1 MKKTNRRFTRKIA
14 AFLAAVMAMSTFAAV
29 SASAESTEIKSDE
42 FVCIWDVPEKKVPS
56 IFEQI
61 QKWIDQITQKE
72 NEPQKQE
79 NKAPEKPW
87 LPSMDALQVE
97 KYIKKNYN
105 MDRNK
110 LIQVLVDVRLY
121 KKYNKSQADIIR
133 EIRIQI
139 QSVKNRNMTPAWNED
154 MIRFMVDFWDQID
167 PLLEQLS

>member
-1 MKKTNRRFTRKIA
+1 MKNTTRKTA
-14 AFLAAVMAMSTFAAV
+14 AILAAAMMMTMTAAI
-29 SASAESTEIKSDE
+29 SASAESTEIKPED
-42 FVCIWDVPEKKVPS
+42 FVCTLNVPQEKVPS
-56 IFEQI
+56 LFEQI
-61 QKWIDQITQKE
+61 QKWIDQITQKK

-87 LPSMDALQVE
+87 LPSMNDLQVQ
-97 KYIKKNYN
+97 KYIKKNYK

-121 KKYNKSQADIIR
+121 KRYNKSQADIIR

-167 PLLEQLS
+167 SLLEQLS

>member
-1 MKKTNRRFTRKIA
+1 MKKTRMIA
-14 AFLAAVMAMSTFAAV
+14 AAFAAVMTMTTTAAI
-29 SASAESTEIKSDE
+29 SASAESTEIKSED
-42 FVCIWDVPEKKVPS
+42 FVCTLNVPQEKVPS
-56 IFEQI
+56 LFEQI
-61 QKWIDQITQKE
+61 QKWIDQTTQKK

-97 KYIKKNYN
+97 KYIKKNYK

-121 KKYNKSQADIIR
+121 KRYNKSQEEIIR

-167 PLLEQLS
+167 PLLDQLS

>member
-1 MKKTNRRFTRKIA
+1 MKKTRMIA
-14 AFLAAVMAMSTFAAV
+14 AAFAAVMTMTTTAAI
-29 SASAESTEIKSDE
+29 SASAESTEIKSED
-42 FVCIWDVPEKKVPS
+42 FVCTLNVPQEKVPS
-56 IFEQI
+56 LFEQV
-61 QKWIDQITQKE
+61 QEWLEQSTQKE

-87 LPSMDALQVE
+87 LPGMNALQVE
-97 KYIKKNYN
+97 KYIKKNYK

-121 KKYNKSQADIIR
+121 KRYNKSQADIIR

-154 MIRFMVDFWDQID
+154 MIRFMVDFWDQLD
-167 PLLEQLS
+167 SLLDQLS

>member
-1 MKKTNRRFTRKIA
+1 MKKTRMIA
-14 AFLAAVMAMSTFAAV
+14 AAFAAVMTMTTTAAI
-29 SASAESTEIKSDE
+29 SASAESTEIKPED
-42 FVCIWDVPEKKVPS
+42 FVCTLNVAEEKVPS
-56 IFEQI
+56 LFEQI

>member
-1 MKKTNRRFTRKIA
+1 MKKTRMIA
-14 AFLAAVMAMSTFAAV
+14 AALAAVMTMTTTAAI
-29 SASAESTEIKSDE
+29 SASAESTEIKPED
-42 FVCIWDVPEKKVPS
+42 FVCSLNVPQEKVPS
-56 IFEQI
+56 LFEQI
-61 QKWIDQITQKE
+61 QKWIDQITQKK

-87 LPSMDALQVE
+87 LPSMNALQVE
-97 KYIKKNYN
+97 KYIKKNYK

-121 KKYNKSQADIIR
+121 KRYNKS
-133 EIRIQI
+133 IRIQI

-167 PLLEQLS
+167 PLFDQLS

>member
-1 MKKTNRRFTRKIA
+1 MKKIITAIIA
-14 AFLAAVMAMSTFAAV
+14 AGMVMSTATAI
-29 SASAESTEIKSDE
+29 SASAESTEIKPED
-42 FVCIWDVPEKKVPS
+42 FVCTLNVPQEKVPS
-56 IFEQI
+56 LFEQI
-61 QKWIDQITQKE
+61 QKWIDQITQKK

-87 LPSMDALQVE
+87 LPSMNALQVE
-97 KYIKKNYN
+97 KYIKKNYK

-121 KKYNKSQADIIR
+121 KRYNKSQAEIIR

-167 PLLEQLS
+167 SLLNQLS

>member
-1 MKKTNRRFTRKIA
+1 MKKIITAIIA
-14 AFLAAVMAMSTFAAV
+14 AGMVMSTATAI
-29 SASAESTEIKSDE
+29 SASAESAEIKSED
-42 FVCIWDVPEKKVPS
+42 FVCTLNVPQEKVPS
-56 IFEQI
+56 LFEQI
-61 QKWIDQITQKE
+61 QKWIDQITQKK

-87 LPSMDALQVE
+87 LPSMNALQVE
-97 KYIKKNYN
+97 KYIKKNYK

-121 KKYNKSQADIIR
+121 KRYNKSQAEIIR

-167 PLLEQLS
+167 SLLEQLS